1 MFVVKFPVIV
11 VVLVVYVATSL
22 MNKYEYTCFR
32 FVCIYACAAVFL
44 CCCRF
49 FSVNRD
55 LYNIQVSTV
64 ADGPARRADCR
75 IVLCNK
81 LAKVAGRTP
90 TVASIVNLSSTDEG
104 RWFITLSDHL
114 CRTKLAVRHLH
125 YAEKDNTGCYKTNVS
140 CSCFMSVAFILCNG
154 ISQEQ
159 SNGWIKTK
167 KTHVAV

>member
-1 MFVVKFPVIV
+1 MKLFKTGNVDVVKDCQSCFAIDLTSC
-11 VVLVVYVATSL
+11 VLKSCV
-22 MNKYEYTCFR
+22 
-32 FVCIYACAAVFL
+32 FVL
-44 CCCRF
+44 LPF

-64 ADGPARRADCR
+64 ADGPARRADCC

-159 SNGWIKTK
+159 SSGWIKTK